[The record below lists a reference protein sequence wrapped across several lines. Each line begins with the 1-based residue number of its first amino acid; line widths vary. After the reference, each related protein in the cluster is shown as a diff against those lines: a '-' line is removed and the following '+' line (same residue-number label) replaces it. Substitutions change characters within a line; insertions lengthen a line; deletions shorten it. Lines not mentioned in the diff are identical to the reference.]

1 MLYGSEAFAYRLEHW
16 VVPFGL
22 IGDVRAATRTHR
34 EGGQSRQEGTGR
46 QPLKNSSGIL
56 RPIDS

>member
-22 IGDVRAATRTHR
+22 IDGVRAATRAHGR
-34 EGGQSRQEGTGR
+34 DGQSRQEGTGR
-46 QPLKNSSGIL
+46 QPLKNYQAVFS
-56 RPIDS
+56 R

>member
-34 EGGQSRQEGTGR
+34 EDGQSRQEGTGR
-46 QPLKNSSGIL
+46 QPLKNS
-56 RPIDS
+56 